1 MTAAGSADGTAV
13 LRVVG
18 SDPATGAEV
27 DLWVRDGVFVEPPP
41 SGRADRTVRGFV
53 SPGLVDAHCH
63 VGYSPD
69 GVVDLAE
76 AERQARLDLRTGV
89 LAIRDCG
96 SPLDTRPLVGRDD
109 LPVLVR
115 AGRHIARPKR
125 YIRDLGV
132 DLDDPADLPAEVAR
146 QVAYGGGWIKLVGDW
161 IDRSLGDL
169 APLWPDDVLARAV
182 AVAHEGGARVTAH
195 VFGEDAV
202 PGLLAA
208 GIDCLE
214 HGTGLTD
221 DTLSTM
227 VEQGV
232 HLVPTMIN
240 IANFPAFADAADR
253 YPAYAKHMRDLHARS
268 DATFA
273 AAFEAG
279 VPVHAG
285 TDAGGFV
292 DHGRIVDEVLALSR
306 VAPARTVLAAAGRD
320 ARDWLGLGTWELGGS
335 ADLVV
340 HPADPAREPEVLR
353 HPSLVMRAGR
363 AVVGSP

>member
-1 MTAAGSADGTAV
+1 MEDTELV
-13 LRVVG
+13 RVVG
-18 SDPATGAEV
+18 TDAATGEDV
-27 DLWVRDGVFVEPPP
+27 DLWTRDGVFVPRDAGPA
-41 SGRADRTVRGFV
+41 GRTLRGFV
-53 SPGLVDAHCH
+53 LPGLVDAHCH
-63 VGYSPD
+63 VGYSPH

-76 AERQARLDLRTGV
+76 AERQALTDLRSGV

-96 SPLDTRPLVGRDD
+96 SPLDTRPLVDRPD

-132 DLDDPADLPAEVAR
+132 DLDDPDDLPTEVAR
-146 QVAYGGGWIKLVGDW
+146 QVAYGDGWIKLVGDW
-161 IDRSLGDL
+161 IDRSIGDL

-195 VFGEDAV
+195 VFGEDAL

-214 HGTGLTD
+214 HGTGLTP
-221 DTLSTM
+221 DTVATM
-227 VEQGV
+227 VDQDV

-240 IANFPAFADAADR
+240 VANFPTFADAADR

-273 AAFEAG
+273 AAVEAG
-279 VPVHAG
+279 VAVHAG

-292 DHGRIVDEVLALSR
+292 DHGRIVDEVLALGR
-306 VAPARTVLAAAGRD
+306 IAPMGEVLAAAGRD
-320 ARDWLGLGTWELGGS
+320 ARTWLGLPSLTIGGS
-335 ADLVV
+335 ADLAVY
-340 HPADPAREPEVLR
+340 PADPRVDPAVLR

-363 AVVGSP
+363 AVLGSL